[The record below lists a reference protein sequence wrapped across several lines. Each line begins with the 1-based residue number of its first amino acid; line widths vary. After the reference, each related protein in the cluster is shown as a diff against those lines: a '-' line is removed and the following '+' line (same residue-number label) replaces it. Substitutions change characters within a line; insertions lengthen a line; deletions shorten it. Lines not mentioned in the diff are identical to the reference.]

1 MTSEVLISIIAI
13 GVLLILSAFFS
24 GSETALTAA
33 SRARMHRLTR
43 DGSRRAGFVERLI
56 GDRERLIGGILLGN
70 NMVNILASAM
80 ATSLFITIFGD
91 AGVAYATIVMTA
103 LVLVFAEVLPKTY
116 AIMNADR
123 MSIVVAPL
131 VSLFVTLLS
140 PIVTA
145 VRWIVRLTFRLFG
158 VDIAASQNV
167 LSSAEELRGAI
178 DLQVHEG
185 DIIKVDSDML
195 GSILDLS
202 DVEVREVMIHRRD
215 MLMIDSGLP
224 SSEIVELVLESPYT
238 RIPLW
243 QDERED
249 ITGILHAKDVLRA
262 VHRHDGNLD
271 GLDVDDIATEP
282 WFVPETTT
290 LREQL
295 NEFRHRRSHFAIVVD
310 EYGALMGLITLEDIL
325 EEIVGDIQDEHDLAI
340 QGIIPQPD
348 GHINV
353 RGSVTIRDLNRHF
366 EWSLPDDEAATLAGL
381 LINEARII
389 PSPGQ
394 QFSFYGFKFLVLRRV
409 RNQITLINILP
420 PEKAAI
426 SAE

>member
-1 MTSEVLISIIAI
+1 MTSEILISVIAI
-13 GVLLILSAFFS
+13 GILLIFSAFFS

-33 SRARMHRLTR
+33 SRARMHRLNR
-43 DGSRRAGFVERLI
+43 EGSRGAGFVERLI
-56 GDRERLIGGILLGN
+56 SDRERLIGGILLGN
-70 NMVNILASAM
+70 NMVNILASAL
-80 ATSLFITIFGD
+80 ATSLFITLFGD
-91 AGVAYATIVMTA
+91 AGVVYATLVMTA

-131 VSLFVTLLS
+131 VNLFVTLLS
-140 PIVTA
+140 PVVTG

-167 LSSAEELRGAI
+167 LSPVEELRGAI

-215 MLMIDSGLP
+215 MLMIDASLP
-224 SSEIVELVLESPYT
+224 SSQIVEQVLESPYT

-243 QDERED
+243 QDEREN
-249 ITGILHAKDVLRA
+249 IIGILHAKDVLRA
-262 VHRHDGNLD
+262 VHGHEGDLD
-271 GLDVDDIATEP
+271 TLDLQLITTEP

-295 NEFRHRRSHFAIVVD
+295 NEFRNRRSHFAVVVD
-310 EYGALMGLITLEDIL
+310 EYGTLMGLVTLEDIL
-325 EEIVGDIQDEHDLAI
+325 EEIVGDIQDEHDLAV

-348 GHINV
+348 GHVNV

-366 EWSLPDDEAATLAGL
+366 DWMLPDDEAATLAGL

-409 RNQITLINILP
+409 RNQITLISVLP
-420 PEKAAI
+420 PEKVSAAGG
-426 SAE
+426 